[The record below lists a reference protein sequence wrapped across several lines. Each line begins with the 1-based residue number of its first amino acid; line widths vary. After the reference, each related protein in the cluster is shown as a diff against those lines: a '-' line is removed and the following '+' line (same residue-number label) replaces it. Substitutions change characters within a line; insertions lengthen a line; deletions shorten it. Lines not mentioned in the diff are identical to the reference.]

1 MPTIITGTPIDEI
14 ANIVASFSSKLK
26 HKIIS
31 FQKFTDSFKA
41 KIYAGKLITVDI
53 NAGPRRDKNA
63 VEIVSSLPEWVKY
76 SAWAGLV
83 LPMIGLLFAT
93 TPKKIYNLYPFWEQS
108 KNSDIIIALLII
120 LILYLVGHMVWSI
133 FSDEVEKRYL
143 KKIQDATEHLGTT
156 SLPEGSKGIAVNNSH
171 FMLSFLVIGLGIVF
185 GRFCLL
191 GLIVYIVI
199 GLYCLFLGLSGIFS
213 KDPFVVLKG
222 KIWNSCL
229 FVIPTFITVLG
240 FLALLVFVQNLIPTA
255 KSYKESLEE
264 YLKEAQKT
272 VEEIHRNLTGSKK
285 IKTASEAEEFFQS
298 FNKKFFGDKIPENF
312 LVLEKK
318 IIDNMNSEKET
329 FRCAA
334 RDWAW
339 AIVKHHF
346 ITMVVPEVRKPFP
359 TAYKEHC
366 NYEQQNLKVLSGIG
380 RSFMNGLNEK
390 VLSILI
396 LFVPAL
402 LMILL
407 YTGSLNHFRYA
418 CSAKKEI
425 NQFSQIEKYFTKTKL
440 KFRQKIL
447 ISLGVY
453 FTFFIIVPINFILF
467 WFSAEV
473 LYYTFTGLFISK
485 LSIVEIFSWVPTA
498 FVGLGLP
505 LIAGRL
511 FLLALFFYPLFV
523 FFSFFFW
530 LATQIWNKL
539 KIKRELRVPE
549 VEEILNELCIKA
561 NVRKPKL
568 VFGSIK
574 EFNISVGYTNFFE
587 LHPRIIISKGAY
599 YVLNKDE
606 IKSLLAHE
614 IAHLKYDIKWI
625 NFTRYLAYF
634 TLTPP
639 SFLSLPFDLYAAEV
653 RADEFAVS
661 LVGTS
666 EHLISAF
673 KKIQALEKSKIQDR
687 CEEKEAKGTLR
698 KRWNNVKEG
707 IKIMYEFTYGRG
719 LLSYVHPPFEQRI
732 DLLEKLN
739 IATQ

>member
-31 FQKFTDSFKA
+31 FQKSTDSFKA

-63 VEIVSSLPEWVKY
+63 VEIISSLPEWVKY

-93 TPKKIYNLYPFWEQS
+93 TPKMIHNLYSFWVQS
-108 KNSDIIIALLII
+108 KISDIIIIALLII
-120 LILYLVGHMVWSI
+120 LYLVGHTVWSI
-133 FSDEVEKRYL
+133 FSYKVEKRYL
-143 KKIQDATEHLGTT
+143 KKLQDATEHMGTV
-156 SLPEGSKGIAVNNSH
+156 SFLEGSKGIATNNGLFIFSF
-171 FMLSFLVIGLGIVF
+171 FMIGLGIVA
-185 GRFCLL
+185 GRFFLL
-191 GLIVYIVI
+191 FLVLFIVC
-199 GLYCLFLGLSGIFS
+199 GLYWLFLGLSGIFS
-213 KDPFVVLKG
+213 KDPFVVLKDT
-222 KIWNSCL
+222 IWDSCL
-229 FVIPTFITVLG
+229 FVIDRFLPILF
-240 FLALLVFVQNLIPTA
+240 FLALLVFVQNLFHTV
-255 KSYKESLEE
+255 KSYKESLEG

-272 VEEIHRNLTGSKK
+272 IEEIHRNLIESKK

-329 FRCAA
+329 LRCAI
-334 RDWAW
+334 RDWIL
-339 AIVKHHF
+339 AIAKHHF
-346 ITMVVPEVRKPFP
+346 IKVFVPEVRKQPFP
-359 TAYKEHC
+359 IAYKEHC
-366 NYEQQNLKVLSGIG
+366 NYEQQNLKVLSGIRNSMG
-380 RSFMNGLNEK
+380 GFNEK

-402 LMILL
+402 LMILIL
-407 YTGSLNHFRYA
+407 TGILNYFNKA
-418 CSAKKEI
+418 CSVKKEI

-453 FTFFIIVPINFILF
+453 FTFLIIVPINFILF

-539 KIKRELRVPE
+539 KIKRELQVPE

-587 LHPRIIISKGAY
+587 LHPRIIISKGAC

-666 EHLISAF
+666 EHLVSAF

-687 CEEKEAKGTLR
+687 CEEKEAKVTLR